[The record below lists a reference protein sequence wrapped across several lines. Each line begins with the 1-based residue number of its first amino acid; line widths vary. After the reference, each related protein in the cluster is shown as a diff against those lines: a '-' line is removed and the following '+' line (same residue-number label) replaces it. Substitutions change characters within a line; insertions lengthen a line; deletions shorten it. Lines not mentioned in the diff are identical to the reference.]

1 MPPAITISI
10 DDLDTLTAK
19 DLEGVG
25 YDTPIWLNLNAEVL
39 IVELLADHLVRWI
52 DRSDPEKWTEE
63 HFKKLKKVVDS
74 RGCEYSLDATALEE
88 KLKNLSNV
96 NARRTSTSPA
106 SVLTTST
113 PTHTPTPDPEM
124 EAARARRQAEIV
136 RDYNELIEMGGRP
149 AFPLEIAQSYTNDFG
164 EHEAMVGYWGQA
176 FFGQRDRWISFL
188 NFQLKKRRT
197 MEIFTNYQQAV
208 HDHREK
214 EGIEGNIQLLFDEE
228 QQSKVDQWK
237 EFHYYRHRHL
247 PRMRENAEA
256 ASKERE
262 QDIID
267 WEAGKRDPLIP
278 EDMGWIHHVRTLVE
292 SKLDKFIGL
301 IHWIEAELP
310 KIEQECAE
318 SANKG
323 VGDASRS
330 AEKEDEAKESTTL
343 SSAHTESAPPSAGK
357 HSRRSRR
364 SASGTKISTASLG
377 VIVTPRVSSR
387 QGEKLVVP
395 AKHLSHADSGTASLA
410 PPDQSSTSAG
420 RATREDITSDPSRK
434 KRSRLEN
441 PSTKKSLA
449 ETAPAKHLSHADLG
463 TASLAPPDQSSTSA
477 GRATREDIT
486 SDPSRKKRSRLE
498 NPSTK
503 KSPAE
508 TAPLRRSQRVIDM
521 ASRKIQQQ
529 AVEQTAGPSQ
539 IAPKTETRREPTAQQ
554 VKKNPKPAPP
564 QSRRQGTTKSR
575 ASRKGWLPRAA
586 KTTP

>member
-1 MPPAITISI
+1 MPYAITLSI
-10 DDLDTLTAK
+10 DDLDKLTAK

-25 YDTPIWLNLNAEVL
+25 YVTPIWLNLNAEVL

-52 DRSDPEKWTEE
+52 ERSDPEKWTEE

-74 RGCEYSLDATALEE
+74 RGCEYSLDATALED

-106 SVLTTST
+106 SVLTMST
-113 PTHTPTPDPEM
+113 LTHTPTPDPEM
-124 EAARARRQAEIV
+124 EAARARRQAQIV
-136 RDYNELIEMGGRP
+136 QDYNDLIERGGRP
-149 AFPLEIAQSYTNDFG
+149 AFPLEIAQTYANDFG
-164 EHEAMVGYWGQA
+164 EHGAMVEYWGQS

-197 MEIFTNYQQAV
+197 MDIFTNYQQAV

-228 QQSKVDQWK
+228 QQSKVEQWK
-237 EFHYYRHRHL
+237 EYHYYRHRHL

-256 ASKERE
+256 ARKERE

-267 WEAGKRDPLIP
+267 WEAGKRDPSIP
-278 EDMGWIHHVRTLVE
+278 DDMGWIHHIRSIDE
-292 SKLDKFIGL
+292 SKLEAYMSM

-323 VGDASRS
+323 VDDASRP
-330 AEKEDEAKESTTL
+330 AGKEDEAKESTTL
-343 SSAHTESAPPSAGK
+343 SSAHTDSAPPSAEK

-364 SASGTKISTASLG
+364 SASGTKISTAPLG

-387 QGEKLVVP
+387 QGEN
-395 AKHLSHADSGTASLA
+395 LA
-410 PPDQSSTSAG
+410 VS
-420 RATREDITSDPSRK
+420 
-434 KRSRLEN
+434 
-441 PSTKKSLA
+441 
-449 ETAPAKHLSHADLG
+449 AKHLSHADLG

-486 SDPSRKKRSRLE
+486 SNASRKKRSRLG
-498 NPSTK
+498 NPSRK

-529 AVEQTAGPSQ
+529 AVEQTAGPSH
-539 IAPKTETRREPTAQQ
+539 IAPKTETRREPRAQ
-554 VKKNPKPAPP
+554 VKKNPKPAPL
-564 QSRRQGTTKSR
+564 QSRSQGITKSR
-575 ASRKGWLPRAA
+575 ASRKGSLPRAA
-586 KTTP
+586 KKTL